1 MAVVQTLLKPMRT
14 VGMEISEF
22 IRALVKDLPVQ
33 WQMFSVVI
41 VFSLFTLVLFLF
53 CGYSL
58 RIPFLLAIEPSRH
71 SDKVSALLQFQCHH
85 KVQ

>member
-14 VGMEISEF
+14 VGTEMSEF
-22 IRALVKDLPVQ
+22 IRALLKDLPVQ
-33 WQMFSVVI
+33 WQMVSMVL

-53 CGYSL
+53 CGYSI
-58 RIPFLLAIEPSRH
+58 RIPFLLAIEPSRY
-71 SDKVSALLQFQCHH
+71 SDKVSAVLQFQCHH